1 MALKDKLLYGTY
13 VGLVLDTQDP
23 DELGRV
29 KLIVPG
35 VTGPL
40 FKGWNDKNTDISFTT
55 LNNDTFN
62 PELLDRLL
70 GVLPWARPSM
80 PVWGGGTGAP
90 VNVDTNRATVI
101 PTDNGLSGGYALNG
115 TNGKLDTNDKSKL
128 VPIDGHSGAMAHPI
142 VAAKFKE
149 LESLAKKDG
158 INLGITDSYRDY
170 DEQVKLKATKGNLAA
185 TPGTSKHGVGLAF
198 DLTGTNGTTQE
209 QAYEW
214 LRTNAPKN
222 GWANYA
228 SGYGPDTNGA
238 NGTQKEPWHWQIN
251 EQDLSKY
258 ANLVGPNNNS
268 NAYTG
273 TANPDNR
280 VIADDGV
287 NNTSGTFGNQTPLST
302 GTSGNC
308 NSTYSGSPIEFSQS
322 QKLASELNQKM
333 DANNLKITVNNGV
346 MDEKSFKAYA
356 AKRLECSPLLSANID
371 PQEAQRYGITN
382 SKDANQWADFMWR
395 TALAERGGM
404 VSAASDPDSTNDPG
418 GSWGA
423 FSVSQKDTETYGQ
436 YKGKTV
442 NDIETNPEL
451 SANVAISLVENQIT
465 RNNSIAGLDHGVTSQ
480 GSFASTTMA
489 GLRGEGSGLSVAKSG
504 RLVQRTTS
512 QGINAY
518 GSLNMSRYGSPV
530 GNFSIPMAG
539 SKVWVVFENGSP
551 QRPIYVG
558 QVYEPSNIQAHS

>member
-35 VTGPL
+35 VNGPL

-128 VPIDGHSGAMAHPI
+128 VPIEGHKGAMAHPI

-158 INLGITDSYRDY
+158 INLAITDSYRTY
-170 DEQVKLKATKGNLAA
+170 DEQVRLKATKGNLAA

-198 DLTGTNGTTQE
+198 DLTGGNGTSQA

-214 LRTNAPKN
+214 LRKNAPN
-222 GWANYA
+222 AGWANYVG
-228 SGYGPDTNGA
+228 GYGPDTRGK
-238 NGTQKEPWHWQIN
+238 NGTQVEPWHWQIN

-258 ANLVGPNNNS
+258 AYLVGPDNNN
-268 NAYTG
+268 NAYAG

-287 NNTSGTFGNQTPLST
+287 NNASAIFGNQKPLSD
-302 GTSGNC
+302 GVSGNC
-308 NSTYSGSPIEFSQS
+308 DGTYSGSPISFSQS
-322 QKLASELNQKM
+322 QKLAPILNQKM
-333 DANNLKITVNNGV
+333 DANNLKIAVNNGV

-356 AKRLECSPLLSANID
+356 SKRLECSPLLSANID
-371 PQEAQRYGITN
+371 PQEAQKYGITN

-395 TALAERGGM
+395 TALAEQSGK
-404 VSAASDPDSTNDPG
+404 VAATGSDTYTDAG

-423 FSVSQKDTETYGQ
+423 FMTSTLDTSKYAG

-442 NDIETNPEL
+442 NDLQTNPEL
-451 SANVAISLVENQIT
+451 ATNTAISLIESQIT
-465 RNNSIAGLDHGVTSQ
+465 RNNKIAGMDYGYDPKN
-480 GSFASTTMA
+480 GSFNSNTLAK
-489 GLRGEGSGLSVAKSG
+489 LRGEKGGLSAAKSG

-530 GNFSIPMAG
+530 GNFSVPMAG

>member
-35 VTGPL
+35 VNGPL

-55 LNNDTFN
+55 LNDETFN

-128 VPIDGHSGAMAHPI
+128 VPIEGHSGAMAHPI

-149 LESLAKKDG
+149 LEAAAKRDG
-158 INLGITDSYRDY
+158 INLAITDSYRTY

-198 DLTGTNGTTQE
+198 DLTGSNGTSQA

-222 GWANYA
+222 GWANYT
-228 SGYGPDTNGA
+228 SGYGPDTKGP
-238 NGTQKEPWHWQIN
+238 NGTQREPWHWQIN
-251 EQDLSKY
+251 EQDLPKY

-273 TANPDNR
+273 AANPDNR

-287 NNTSGTFGNQTPLST
+287 NNTLATFGNQTPLST

-308 NSTYSGSPIEFSQS
+308 DSSYSGSPISFSQS
-322 QKLASELNQKM
+322 KKLASDLNQKM
-333 DANNLKITVNNGV
+333 DANNLKIAVNNGV

-356 AKRLECSPLLSANID
+356 AKRLECSPLLKAKID
-371 PQEAQRYGITN
+371 PQQAQKYGITN
-382 SKDANQWADFMWR
+382 TADANQWADFAYR
-395 TALAERGGM
+395 TALAEQAGK
-404 VSAASDPDSTNDPG
+404 VSATGSDTITDPG

-423 FSVSQKDTETYGQ
+423 FMTSTKDTSVYAG
-436 YKGKTV
+436 YKNKTV
-442 NDIETNPEL
+442 NDLQTNPEL
-451 SANVAISLVENQIT
+451 ATNTAISMMESQIT
-465 RNNSIAGLDHGVTSQ
+465 RQNNIDGLDGGLTDQ

-489 GLRGEGSGLSVAKSG
+489 RLRGEKGVLSAAKSG